1 MSGGSSGRLRAAWLV
16 TAYALLVVP
25 AILAGGTGGSQAADF
40 REYHWLEIQRLAE
53 GWPAPGLRD
62 SLTSTTPGFHLLLS
76 IAARA
81 GAGETAI
88 RLLGALAGLAAW
100 LVTWRVACRWV
111 PGRTASLVT
120 APLALSPY
128 LLGSAIWC
136 TTEAAAV
143 AMAAAVMGVSLV
155 CRVSAA
161 SVVVLGVLG
170 AGTVLVRHILVW
182 ACIPSVM
189 GMLFADRGRDRR
201 PLRRVTRALIVLLP
215 AVLTIAAFMT
225 IWGGAVPPRFQAFH
239 QSMGNPAAPVV
250 AVAVFGVWGLPLLP
264 GLWRGADGGQRS
276 LAVFAALL
284 ALVLS
289 LTVESG
295 YRKVLP
301 PAAQQ
306 AGTAF
311 QKTGDEKPIDA
322 VVGAHQVGRWGGPLW
337 DAARGLPVVGGR
349 SLAVVGMAAVGGAVL
364 ALLWSAAQ
372 LRGRGL
378 QAAWLLAAMAG
389 MALSQAANAQ
399 TFQRYFDPWVL
410 LAIGWL
416 VAMGLRPGAVGHR
429 LVRAG
434 VWLLA
439 VVQLG
444 MSAVAVLGPAV
455 LGPSAG

>member
-1 MSGGSSGRLRAAWLV
+1 MSGGASGRLGAAWLV
-16 TAYALLVVP
+16 AAYALLVVP

-53 GWPAPGLRD
+53 GWPAPSLRD

-111 PGRTASLVT
+111 PGRTAAMVT

-143 AMAAAVMGVSLV
+143 ALVAAVMGVSLV
-155 CRVSAA
+155 CRASAA
-161 SVVVLGVLG
+161 SAVVLGVLG

-182 ACIPSVM
+182 ACIPGVM

-201 PLRRVTRALIVLLP
+201 PLRRVARALIVLLP
-215 AVLTIAAFMT
+215 AALTIAAFMT

-276 LAVFAALL
+276 LALLAASL

-289 LTVESG
+289 STVETG

-306 AGTAF
+306 SGTAF
-311 QKTGDEKPIDA
+311 QRTGHEQPIDA
-322 VVGAHQVGRWGGPLW
+322 VVGAHEVGRWGGPLW
-337 DAARGLPVVGGR
+337 DAARGLPVIGGR

-364 ALLWSAAQ
+364 ALLWSAAH
-372 LRGRGL
+372 LRGQGQ

-416 VAMGLRPGAVGHR
+416 VAMGFRRGDQGQGLI
-429 LVRAG
+429 RAG
-434 VWLLA
+434 LGVLA
-439 VVQLG
+439 LGQLA
-444 MSAVAVLGPAV
+444 MAAVAVLGPAV
-455 LGPSAG
+455 WGR